1 MKKMGLSAGSTADI
15 IDWVQESLCGPSS
28 PSYGKF
34 CAQQQQLG
42 EDGGLIVGK
51 SIVKTFAIA
60 DVSAIVSGEHMW
72 HCPYALAS
80 DLEDLS
86 GLVYDMDVK
95 VEWLDAAVKELSA
108 EISGGG
114 GEIWDVVGE
123 LSSEVSGLS
132 VQMNNYL
139 PLNITKP
146 TEVSGNTHLDFKC
159 LVRFQQPTVINAALD
174 VPQLN
179 IVNYDVDSYTSL
191 SAIDEDTIGFVGG
204 FNREHTAL
212 LNLKNDTIAYTSD
225 MPSKTSEL
233 TNDSGFLTSAQ
244 VVPSTN
250 IGMTGYAA
258 NSDYATR
265 LKALDIATSVPTD
278 RGTIIPTLAYDSTTN
293 TYTLD
298 LYGSVAG
305 YWAWDL
311 HRLFGTDFSP
321 VIRLEWRKG
330 TIWRKRVVG
339 GTVRWSVV
347 YNNNWMWL
355 AKGQYAITCPT
366 GDGKPDGKFYVLNYE
381 DETHPNYINDPA
393 TDVHTITYSGQT
405 ITSIDG
411 QAGGQQEQA
420 IWCTRTSASPNTIW
434 ERPFAYRNELS
445 AKADLSALS

>member
-42 EDGGLIVGK
+42 EDSGLIVGK

-95 VEWLDAAVKELSA
+95 VDWLDAAVKELSA

-114 GEIWDVVGE
+114 EIWEVVGE

-132 VQMNNYL
+132 VQMNNKADLSSLNNYL
-139 PLNITKP
+139 PLKITKP
-146 TEVSGNTHLDFKC
+146 TEISGNAYLDFNC
-159 LVRFQQPTVINAALD
+159 LARFQRPVVMNAALD
-174 VPQLN
+174 VKQLN

-204 FNREHTAL
+204 FNREYTAL

-233 TNDSGFLTSAQ
+233 TNDSGYITSAQ
-244 VVPSTN
+244 VVPSTILN
-250 IGMTGYAA
+250 MTGYAA
-258 NSDYATR
+258 NSEYATK
-265 LKALDIATSVPTD
+265 LKALDATTGSGVYTD
-278 RGTIIPTLAYDSTTN
+278 SGFIIPTLNYDSATN

-298 LYGSVAG
+298 LYGSVWG
-305 YWAWDL
+305 YYPWEL

-321 VIRLEWRKG
+321 SITLEWRKG
-330 TIWRKRVVG
+330 TIYRKRVIG
-339 GTVRWSVV
+339 STVRWSNV
-347 YNNNWMWL
+347 YKNNWMWL
-355 AKGQYAITCPT
+355 AKGRYAITCPT
-366 GDGKPDGKFYVLNYE
+366 GDGKPDGKLYVLNYE

-393 TDVHTITYSGQT
+393 TDVHTITYSNND

-411 QAGGQQEQA
+411 QAGGQESQT
-420 IWCTRTSASPNTIW
+420 IWCTRTNANPAPIW
-434 ERPFAYRNELS
+434 QRPFAYRNEV
-445 AKADLSALS
+445 

>member
-1 MKKMGLSAGSTADI
+1 MDNKA
-15 IDWVQESLCGPSS
+15 
-28 PSYGKF
+28 
-34 CAQQQQLG
+34 
-42 EDGGLIVGK
+42 
-51 SIVKTFAIA
+51 
-60 DVSAIVSGEHMW
+60 
-72 HCPYALAS
+72 
-80 DLEDLS
+80 DLS
-86 GLVYDMDVK
+86 SL
-95 VEWLDAAVKELSA
+95 
-108 EISGGG
+108 
-114 GEIWDVVGE
+114 
-123 LSSEVSGLS
+123 
-132 VQMNNYL
+132 NNYL

-146 TEVSGNTHLDFKC
+146 TEISGNAFLDFNC
-159 LVRFQQPTVINAALD
+159 VARFQRQTVMNGALD

-204 FNREHTAL
+204 FNREYTTL
-212 LNLKNDTIAYTSD
+212 LNLKNGTIAYTSD
-225 MPSKTSEL
+225 IPSKTSEL

-250 IGMTGYAA
+250 LGMTGYAA

-265 LKALDIATSVPTD
+265 LKALDIGTAIPTD
-278 RGTIIPTLAYDSTTN
+278 RGTIIPTFAYDSATN

-305 YWAWDL
+305 YWPWDL

-321 VIRLEWRKG
+321 IIRLEWRKG
-330 TIWRKRVVG
+330 TIYRKRVIG
-339 GTVRWSVV
+339 STARWSIV

-393 TDVHTITYSGQT
+393 TDVHTITYSGQI

-411 QAGGQQEQA
+411 QAGGETSQA
-420 IWCTRTSASPNTIW
+420 IWCTRTSDATKAIW